1 MPKEQA
7 WCVYADDAGKWA
19 HYDDYNIFY
28 IYNSFPLVVVRE
40 VNEKICESL
49 RRSPRS
55 CKVLYLMPEFPEV
68 FVEDSR
74 WRLLKRD
81 SETEIR
87 HGMWIFESV
96 E

>member
-1 MPKEQA
+1 M
-7 WCVYADDAGKWA
+7 YADDAGRWA

-49 RRSPRS
+49 KRHPRS

-68 FVEDSR
+68 FEQDRR
-74 WRLLKRD
+74 WRLVARD
-81 SETEIR
+81 SEKEIR
-87 HGMWIFESV
+87 HGMWIFENV